1 MPQASASL
9 RELPIPPIL
18 VKLSYFSMSWL
29 LYSSFLCSVLF
40 VFFFPFFFF
49 KNNRVGIVPCQ
60 LQYMVSVP
68 PSFPCTRSVG
78 EGRFLQYYSAHYD
91 PL

>member
-40 VFFFPFFFF
+40 VFFSFFLFQ
-49 KNNRVGIVPCQ
+49 K
-60 LQYMVSVP
+60 
-68 PSFPCTRSVG
+68 
-78 EGRFLQYYSAHYD
+78 
-91 PL
+91 